1 MKRQKTRNIVRSKQR
16 KQWTVHITKTFSDSS
31 YGSKEKSL
39 EAATKLRNIIYSLI
53 LKDFEKPYIQE
64 NVQYYENKRPN
75 KIYKYWRAVYLDAFG
90 VRCQKHFNIDKHGY
104 DEAKNLAIKKAIPG
118 RKWNLYESY
127 LFEDKKE
134 SQNKGKINNS

>member
-16 KQWTVHITKTFSDSS
+16 KQWTIYITKTFSDSS

-39 EAATKLRNIIYSLI
+39 EAATKLRNIIYNLI

-75 KIYKYWRAVYLDAFG
+75 KIYKYWRAIYLDAFG
-90 VRCQKHFNIDKHGY
+90 IRCQKNFNIDKYGY
-104 DEAKNLAIKKAIPG
+104 DEAKSLAIKKAIPG

-127 LFEDKKE
+127 LIEDSKNT
-134 SQNKGKINNS
+134 Q